1 MKMKF
6 ILSIAAFFAAAAAMP
21 ASAQQLPRAV
31 KNVSLLDMD
40 GKPAKLP
47 YYGEK
52 NLMIFYVDPDRHK
65 QNADFTEELEKN
77 HRASGDNIYGFG
89 VMNLADAPMVPNGM
103 ARSMAKKRT
112 AQNGATVLADEE
124 RTLATAWN
132 LGDCNN
138 MFVLLFVTSDGQLV
152 YEHKGVLSEAD
163 IQEFYKVLER
173 YQ

>member
-1 MKMKF
+1 MKIKSVM
-6 ILSIAAFFAAAAAMP
+6 LLLACVCCTAVAT
-21 ASAQQLPRAV
+21 AQQTPRAV
-31 KNVSLLDMD
+31 SDVVLLDLD
-40 GKPAKLP
+40 GQPAHLP
-47 YYGEK
+47 YFGEK
-52 NLMIFYVDPDRHK
+52 HLMIFYIDPDRHK
-65 QNADFTEELEKN
+65 QNEEFTVELERN
-77 HRASGDNIYGFG
+77 VRASSDKIYGFG
-89 VMNLADAPMVPNGM
+89 VMNLKDAPMVPNGM

-163 IQEFYKVLER
+163 IQEFYRVLER
-173 YQ
+173 HQ